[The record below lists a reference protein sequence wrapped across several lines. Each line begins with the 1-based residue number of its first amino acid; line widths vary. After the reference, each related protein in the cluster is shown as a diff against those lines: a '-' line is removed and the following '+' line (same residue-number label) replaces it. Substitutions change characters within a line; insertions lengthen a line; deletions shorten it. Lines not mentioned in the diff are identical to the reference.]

1 MHASPSAMNTLYAKL
16 ALLLA
21 GAFVVVGGALVL
33 VTQQMF
39 DPGHLP
45 ELAID
50 VMIASVA
57 FALLAALCVSLFL
70 TRRLVRLADA
80 VERFAQDGLDTPL
93 RVPGADAQGDEIARL
108 AWRVEQMSS
117 RIAEQFDE
125 LERGV
130 DRRREL
136 LANVSH
142 DLRTPLASMQGYL
155 ELLLVKRGTLEP
167 AEERNYLETAVRQ
180 SERLGRLVADL
191 FELTRLESA
200 EAAPQLECFAH
211 AELAQDVVQRFAL
224 DAAQRG
230 VRVQAVCAD
239 ESDAGVQAH
248 ADIGMVER
256 VLVNLIDNAL
266 RHTPPQGT
274 IDVVCGVERDAD
286 GRPRRA
292 SLAVHDSGSG
302 IAPHDLPGIF
312 DRYYRADR
320 SAPEAH
326 CGLGLA
332 IAQHIVRLHG
342 GTIAVR
348 SKLGEG
354 TSFGFDLPLAGAA
367 HAHEPHPQATQPHAD
382 QPPAARSP
390 A

>member
-1 MHASPSAMNTLYAKL
+1 MNTLYAKL

-21 GAFVVVGGALVL
+21 GAFVVVGGVLVI

-39 DPGHLP
+39 DPGLLP
-45 ELAID
+45 ELATD

-57 FALLAALCVSLFL
+57 FALLAALCVFLFF
-70 TRRLVRLADA
+70 TRRLMRLSDA
-80 VERFAQDGLDTPL
+80 VERFAQGGFATPL
-93 RVPGADAQGDEIARL
+93 QVPGADAHGDEIARL
-108 AWRVEQMSS
+108 ARRVEEMSS
-117 RIAEQFDE
+117 RIAEQLDE
-125 LERGV
+125 QARAGQ
-130 DRRREL
+130 RRREL

-155 ELLLVKRGTLEP
+155 ELLLVKRGRLEP
-167 AEERNYLETAVRQ
+167 AEELAYLETAVRQ

-239 ESDAGVQAH
+239 ESAAHVQAH

-266 RHTPPQGT
+266 RHTPPDGT
-274 IDVVCGVERDAD
+274 IDVVCGVERDGE
-286 GRPRRA
+286 GRARRA
-292 SLAVHDSGSG
+292 TLAVNDSGKG
-302 IAPHDLPGIF
+302 IAAHDLPGIF

-320 SAPEAH
+320 TSPEAH

-354 TSFGFDLPLAGAA
+354 ASFGFDLPLAGAA
-367 HAHEPHPQATQPHAD
+367 HPHAGAPD
-382 QPPAARSP
+382 PAHDHATNPATAHDHATRSH